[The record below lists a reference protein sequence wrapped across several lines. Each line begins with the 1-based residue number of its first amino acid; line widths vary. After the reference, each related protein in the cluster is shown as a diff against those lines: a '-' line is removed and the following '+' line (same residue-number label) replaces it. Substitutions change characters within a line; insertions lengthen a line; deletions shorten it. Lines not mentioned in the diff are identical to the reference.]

1 MPRWSLPL
9 ILLLVCALGASACG
23 GDAEESGAASVLA
36 KTFGEEKDIKSGR
49 LDMAMDIKANGLRP
63 GSTPSGLRVSGPF
76 ETAEDGAIPRFDLS
90 FSVAGPGGGTGGAVT
105 AGAIST
111 GTKGFLRFRDQA
123 YEMNDA
129 LFEQMKQ
136 GYAAQAKQNE
146 KKSGGAQFQ
155 ALGVDPRRWLK
166 DAEVAGEEQM
176 GGAKTTHVVADIE
189 TAKFLEDLDKILNR
203 PELAGAAGAA
213 PTQLSAA
220 QKKLIGE
227 SAKDARVDLWTGTDD
242 HILRRFNLSLRFDV
256 PADKEAEAGGLKDG
270 TMKLDVALGGVNERQ
285 RIAAPKDAKPLDD
298 LLGELAAA
306 VEQAQKGQSAQP
318 GRPQA
323 PTPAPSPS
331 PNPVPGADGDYV
343 ECVQKAAGD
352 VQKLQAC
359 SDLVGA

>member
-9 ILLLVCALGASACG
+9 ILLLVCALGVSACG
-23 GDAEESGAASVLA
+23 GDAGDAGDSGAATLLA

-49 LDMAMDIKANGLRP
+49 LDMAMDIKANGLAP
-63 GSTPSGLRVSGPF
+63 GTTPSGLRVSGPF
-76 ETAEDGAIPRFDLS
+76 ETAEKGGIPRFDLS
-90 FSVAGPGGGTGGAVT
+90 FSVAGTS

-111 GTKGFLRFRDQA
+111 GKQGFLRFRDKA
-123 YEMNDA
+123 YSMNDA

-136 GYAAQAKQNE
+136 GYAEQAKQND
-146 KKSGGAQFQ
+146 KKSGGARFQ

-166 DAEVAGEEQM
+166 DAEVEGEEQM

-189 TAKFLEDLDKILNR
+189 TGKFLEDLDKILNR

-213 PTQLSAA
+213 PTQLTDA

-227 SAKDARVDLWTGTDD
+227 SAKDAKVDLWTGTDD
-242 HILRRFNLSLRFDV
+242 NILRRFNLSLRFDV

-285 RIAAPKDAKPLDD
+285 RIVAPKDAKPLDD
-298 LLGELAAA
+298 LLGELANA
-306 VEQAQKGQSAQP
+306 VEQAQKGQGAQP
-318 GRPQA
+318 GQPQA
-323 PTPAPSPS
+323 PAPSPS
-331 PNPVPGADGDYV
+331 PNPVPGADGEYV

-352 VQKLQAC
+352 VKKLQAC